1 MRFIVYGAGA
11 VGSTIG
17 GHLFRTGH
25 CDVVLVGNPD
35 HVDKIKV
42 LGLRLIT
49 ADEEFVLKV
58 PACKMASELAPFRD
72 DDVVLLTAKSQH
84 TLKCLGQLKNAGAPR
99 TLPIF
104 CCQNSLVNEPLAT
117 RVFDRVYGVM
127 MVISVIFLEP
137 GIVINSKTGRTVGFL
152 EVGCY
157 PSGLDDLAHAVST
170 AFCEAGFDGGV
181 NCSVMM
187 AKGAKTLSNLIN
199 AVEAITDNADGSSEF
214 IGKAREEAMRIWRA
228 AGIEWEPYEEFL
240 RRVHKNRTGGK
251 MPKGYERLGPR
262 WSSWQSLFRGTGNI
276 EAEELNG
283 DVVKLG
289 RLLNLPAPYNE
300 ILWKVAAEMAAKKEK
315 PGKYTIHQLEEMF
328 EKLAQ
333 KQVW

>member
-17 GHLFRTGH
+17 GHLFRTGN

-35 HVDKIKV
+35 HVDRIRES
-42 LGLRLIT
+42 GLRLIT
-49 ADEEFVLKV
+49 SDEEFVLKV
-58 PACKMASELAPFRD
+58 PACKLVSELVPFG

-84 TLKCLGQLKNAGAPR
+84 TLRCLGQLKNAGAPR
-99 TLPIF
+99 TLPVF

-117 RVFDRVYGVM
+117 RVFDKVYGVM
-127 MVISVIFLEP
+127 EVMSTIFLEP
-137 GIVINSKTGRTVGFL
+137 GTVINCKIGRTAGFL

-157 PSGLDDLAHAVST
+157 PRGLDDLAQAVST
-170 AFCEAGFDGGV
+170 AFSKAGFAGGA
-181 NCSVMM
+181 NSWVMK
-187 AKGAKTLSNLIN
+187 AKGAKTLVNLIN
-199 AVEAITDNADGSSEF
+199 AVEAITDKGDGRGEF
-214 IGKAREEAMRIWRA
+214 VARAREEAMRIWSA

-240 RRVHKNRTGGK
+240 KRVHEDQAVYR

-262 WSSWQSLFRGTGNI
+262 SSSWQSLFRGTGNI

-300 ILWKVAAEMAAKKEK
+300 VLWRVAVDMAEKKEK
-315 PGKYTIHQLEEMF
+315 PGKYSVQQLEEMVR
-328 EKLAQ
+328 KLA
-333 KQVW
+333 

>member
-17 GHLFRTGH
+17 GHLFRTGR
-25 CDVVLVGNPD
+25 CDVVLVGNTD
-35 HVDKIKV
+35 HVDAIRES
-42 LGLRLIT
+42 GLRLIT
-49 ADEEFVLKV
+49 ADEEFVMKV
-58 PACKMASELAPFRD
+58 PACKMAGELVPFGD

-84 TLKCLGQLKNAGAPR
+84 TLRCLGQLKNAGAPR

-127 MVISVIFLEP
+127 EVMSTLFLEP
-137 GIVINSKTGRTVGFL
+137 GTVINGKTGRRAGFL

-157 PSGLDDLAHAVST
+157 PRGLDDLAQAVST
-170 AFCEAGFDGGV
+170 AFCEAGFAGGA
-181 NCSVMM
+181 NSWVMK
-187 AKGAKTLSNLIN
+187 AKGAKTLINLSN
-199 AVEAITDNADGSSEF
+199 AFEAITNKGYGTGKFVA
-214 IGKAREEAMRIWRA
+214 KAREEAMRIWSA

-240 RRVHKNRTGGK
+240 KRVHEDQAVYR
-251 MPKGYERLGPR
+251 MPKKYERMGPR
-262 WSSWQSLFRGTGNI
+262 SSSWQSLFRGTGNI

-300 ILWKVAAEMAAKKEK
+300 VLWTVAVEMAEKKEK
-315 PGKYTIHQLEEMF
+315 PGKYTVQQLEEMVR
-328 EKLAQ
+328 KLAY
-333 KQVW
+333 

>member
-17 GHLFRTGH
+17 GHLFKTGH
-25 CDVVLVGNPD
+25 CNVVLVGNPE
-35 HVDKIKV
+35 HVDRIKES
-42 LGLRLIT
+42 GLRLIA
-49 ADEEFVLKV
+49 ADEEFILKV
-58 PACKMASELAPFRD
+58 PACKLASELVPFRN

-84 TLKCLGQLKNAGAPR
+84 TLRCLGQLKNAGAPR

-117 RVFDRVYGVM
+117 RVFDKVYGVM
-127 MVISVIFLEP
+127 EVMSAIFLEP
-137 GIVINSKTGRTVGFL
+137 GTVINPKTGRADGFL

-157 PSGLDDLAHAVST
+157 PRGLDDLAQAVST
-170 AFCEAGFDGGV
+170 AFCEAGFAGGV
-181 NCSVMM
+181 NRRVMK
-187 AKGAKTLSNLIN
+187 AKGAKTLINLSN
-199 AVEAITDNADGSSEF
+199 AFEAITNKGYGSGGF
-214 IGKAREEAMRIWRA
+214 IAKAREEAMRIWSA

-240 RRVHKNRTGGK
+240 KRVHEDQALYR

-262 WSSWQSLFRGTGNI
+262 SSSWQSLLRGTGNI

-300 ILWKVAAEMAAKKEK
+300 VLWRVAVEMAKKKEK
-315 PGKYTIHQLEEMF
+315 PGKYTVQQLEEMVR
-328 EKLAQ
+328 KLANF
-333 KQVW
+333 

>member
-17 GHLFRTGH
+17 GHLYRTGD

-35 HVDKIKV
+35 HVDRIRES
-42 LGLRLIT
+42 GLRLIT

-58 PACKMASELAPFRD
+58 PACKLASELAPFRD
-72 DDVVLLTAKSQH
+72 DDVILLTAKSQH
-84 TLKCLGQLKNAGAPR
+84 TLRCLGQLKNAGAPR

-104 CCQNSLVNEPLAT
+104 CCQNGLVNEPLAT

-137 GIVINSKTGRTVGFL
+137 GMVINSKTGRTAGFL

-157 PSGLDDLAHAVST
+157 PRGLDDLARAVST

-181 NCSVMM
+181 NCWVMK
-187 AKGAKTLSNLIN
+187 AKGAKALSNLIN
-199 AVEAITDNADGSSEF
+199 AVEAITDKADGSSEF
-214 IGKAREEAMRIWRA
+214 IGKAREEAVRIWSA

-240 RRVHKNRTGGK
+240 KRVNENGAVYR
-251 MPKGYERLGPR
+251 MPKGYEWLGSR

-300 ILWKVAAEMAAKKEK
+300 VLWRVAMEMAEKKEK
-315 PGKYTIHQLEEMF
+315 PGKYTVQQLEEMVR
-328 EKLAQ
+328 KLASS
-333 KQVW
+333 